1 MKVFVL
7 ARFLG
12 IAYTFSKNIEF
23 VHKRSISLNPSKI
36 SGLYIDETKA
46 LALILEENAINGY
59 CKLNLEK
66 YCRNAKN
73 MSQTLEKVFPQ
84 FVMACQEDKLHE
96 KCDELGENLGEQYEM
111 LEENLQSILNRGS
124 ATPSNCL
131 LQDSCI
137 FLERVYPEKLK
148 EGCNYLRTLCRQ
160 KTRDSLKTEFLLKVF
175 ANNLKNEGA
184 CEQIIN
190 KKCSMF
196 MEESD
201 ELMKFCL
208 TSSDRCGELMKL
220 IENKCLYLK
229 SDIEVFIKDPEI
241 LKEKCNSLLEDCY
254 FHKSSCN
261 DTLENL
267 CKEVEKKCEKE
278 TRHAFLSLIFDPMG
292 KEITLLEK
300 IIIKKVF
307 EDEVGKPGIKDT
319 VDLLTLIAANDLN
332 NCKSNLEKCH
342 ELCSSL
348 PQLADLYDD
357 TKKKMNKAKEN
368 VCITLKEE
376 LKPKCRDLKS
386 KLHGLSLSNTSEDNK
401 DSAILEWTKQP
412 TEFDERLCIDLES
425 KCFYLEKPCNDTGI
439 KIFNACINVR
449 STCLKIRLFR
459 RDYQI
464 FQNIL
469 KGKLHNLAVETVLK
483 TCIDGLLKICN
494 KIINIDSSVSLDFC
508 LRPWETCDM
517 LAYDIEIQSQK
528 FRTDLDRKRDF
539 PDEENCRELQEKCE
553 TLGHD
558 SRMNDLPCVTL
569 KERCSHLKNTK
580 QLKEILLEEKAENLN
595 DLEICIK
602 NVTEICNNLSKRKRT
617 KFISSCIQVNTT
629 CQMIARDIKF
639 ECTILQKNMDFMNV
653 LEKTNDENTD
663 KGPECDLWEPY
674 CDRFAL
680 KCEKLVQDNGNDG
693 KCKKLKENCK
703 SYREL
708 QNKENEVMY
717 KLQGSLKKDK
727 CKSALDEHCLDWT
740 KTNNNT
746 FKNFCIDS
754 TGTENDTAK
763 TELCEKLA
771 KRIKKRCTELSTKLN
786 TMATKIEKSVE
797 AVKELNEIAE
807 KALETTELTLT
818 LNKQKTHINNAGLT
832 LLYNV
837 NANIKRDL
845 DADAVQ
851 KNQSEY
857 VQQKDANVNITDR
870 EAMAFDAATEALE
883 VYTEVKAECKDL
895 LLECGF
901 KDDCSEYKDAC
912 GKIEEA
918 CNKLEPLK
926 LMSSGKEIIN
936 GTIIERTTV
945 TETRSDGTQKTVTV
959 EGQCVSVRTT
969 DRWVTSTSTYTR
981 TSTETSTITS
991 TMTLTSTRKCKPTKC
1006 ATKDG
1011 EEAGDVKP
1019 SEGIRVSGWSVMK
1032 GLILVM
1038 IISVVV

>member
-1 MKVFVL
+1 MV
-7 ARFLG
+7 
-12 IAYTFSKNIEF
+12 
-23 VHKRSISLNPSKI
+23 SISLNPSRI
-36 SGLYIDETKA
+36 TALYIDEGKA
-46 LALILEENAINGY
+46 FALILKENAIDNQCKIKLQEY
-59 CKLNLEK
+59 CENVENK
-66 YCRNAKN
+66 
-73 MSQTLEKVFPQ
+73 SQTLKKVFPQ
-84 FVMACQEDKLHE
+84 LIMTCQKDKLGE
-96 KCDELGENLGEQYEM
+96 RCSEIKENLMGQCEIFNQS
-111 LEENLQSILNRGS
+111 LQIIPAKTSVT
-124 ATPSNCL
+124 AFDCL
-131 LQDSCI
+131 IQDSCI
-137 FLERVYPEKLK
+137 FLERVYPEEFKK
-148 EGCNYLRTLCRQ
+148 KCNYLRTLCRQ
-160 KTRDSLKTEFLLKVF
+160 KTRDSLKTEFLLKIF
-175 ANNLKNEGA
+175 TKDLKSKEV
-184 CEQIIN
+184 CEQVIN

-196 MEESD
+196 MKESD

-208 TSSDRCGELMKL
+208 ASFDRCEELMKL
-220 IENKCLYLK
+220 KKDKCNSLK
-229 SDIEVFIKDPEI
+229 LDIELYIKDSKK
-241 LKEKCNSLLEDCY
+241 LKELCNSLLEECY
-254 FHKSSCN
+254 FHKSDCN

-267 CKEVEKKCEKE
+267 CKEIEKKCEKE
-278 TRHAFLSLIFDPMG
+278 TKNAFLSLIFDPIG
-292 KEITLLEK
+292 KETILLEK
-300 IIIKKVF
+300 IIVKKIF
-307 EDEVGKPGIKDT
+307 GDEVGKPGIKDT
-319 VDLLTLIAANDLN
+319 IDLLTLIADNNLK
-332 NCKSNLEKCH
+332 NCKPNLEKCY
-342 ELCSSL
+342 ELCSLL
-348 PQLADLYDD
+348 PQLKDLYDD
-357 TKKKMNKAKEN
+357 TKKMSKTKEN
-368 VCITLKEE
+368 LCTTLEEE
-376 LKPKCRDLKS
+376 LKVKCKNFKS
-386 KLHGLSLSNTSEDNK
+386 RLHGLSLSNTNK
-401 DSAILEWTKQP
+401 DNEDSTILEWTKQP

-439 KIFNACINVR
+439 KIVNACINVR

-464 FQNIL
+464 FQNML
-469 KGKLHNLAVETVLK
+469 RGKLHSLTAETVLK
-483 TCIDGLLKICN
+483 TCIDGLLNVCS
-494 KIINIDSSVSLDFC
+494 KIINIDSSISLKFC
-508 LRPWETCDM
+508 LQPWVTCHM
-517 LAYDIEIQSQK
+517 LANDIEIQSQK

-569 KERCSHLKNTK
+569 KERCSHLKNA
-580 QLKEILLEEKAENLN
+580 KELEIFLEGEAGNLN
-595 DLEICIK
+595 DLEGCIK
-602 NVTEICNNLSKRKRT
+602 KVAEICNNLSKRKRT
-617 KFISSCIQVNTT
+617 KFIFPCIQVNTT

-639 ECTILQKNMDFMNV
+639 ECTTLEKNMDFMNV

-663 KGPECDLWEPY
+663 KGSECDFWEPY

-680 KCEKLVQDNGNDG
+680 KCEKFVQDNGNDG
-693 KCKKLKENCK
+693 KCRKLKENCK

-727 CKSALDEHCLDWT
+727 CKLALDEHCLDWT

-754 TGTENDTAK
+754 TGTGNDTAK
-763 TELCEKLA
+763 TELCEKLT
-771 KRIKKRCTELSTKLN
+771 KRIEERCKKLSTKL
-786 TMATKIEKSVE
+786 KSIVEEIEKSVK

-818 LNKQKTHINNAGLT
+818 SNKQKTHINNAGLT

-837 NANIKRDL
+837 NADIKINL

-901 KDDCSEYKDAC
+901 KDDCSEYKDSC
-912 GKIEEA
+912 EKIEEA

-926 LMSSGKEIIN
+926 LKSSGKEATN
-936 GTIIERTTV
+936 QTIIEATI
-945 TETRSDGTQKTVTV
+945 TETIIIETKSDGTQKTVTV
-959 EGQCVSVRTT
+959 EGQCLLVRTT

-981 TSTETSTITS
+981 TSTQTSIITS

-1006 ATKDG
+1006 ATKGG

-1032 GLILVM
+1032 GVILVM

>member
-1 MKVFVL
+1 MKIFIL
-7 ARFLG
+7 AGFLG
-12 IAYTFSKNIEF
+12 IGYAFSENIE
-23 VHKRSISLNPSKI
+23 VIHKRSISLNPSQI
-36 SGLYIDETKA
+36 SKLYISEEKA
-46 LALILEENAINGY
+46 FALILEENAINNQCKVKLEEY
-59 CKLNLEK
+59 CKNI
-66 YCRNAKN
+66 KN

-84 FVMACQEDKLHE
+84 FVIACRKDQLDE
-96 KCDELGENLGEQYEM
+96 KCDD
-111 LEENLQSILNRGS
+111 LEKRIIERCEIFKQSLEAILLKTS
-124 ATPSNCL
+124 AATSDCL
-131 LQDSCI
+131 IQDECVI
-137 FLERVYPEKLK
+137 LEKVYPEEFKK
-148 EGCNYLRTLCRQ
+148 KCNYLRTLCRQ

-175 ANNLKNEGA
+175 AKDLKTKEA
-184 CEQIIN
+184 CEEVIN
-190 KKCSMF
+190 KKCFMF

-208 TSSDRCGELMKL
+208 ASSDRCGELMKL
-220 IENKCLYLK
+220 IEDKCVYLK
-229 SDIEVFIKDPEI
+229 FDIKEFIKDPKI
-241 LKEKCNSLLEDCY
+241 LKEKCNSLLEECY
-254 FHKSSCN
+254 FHKSGCN
-261 DTLENL
+261 GTLEKL

-278 TRHAFLSLIFDPMG
+278 TRHTFLSLILNPIG
-292 KEITLLEK
+292 KETILLEK
-300 IIIKKVF
+300 IIIKKIF
-307 EDEVGKPGIKDT
+307 GDEVGKPGIKDT
-319 VDLLTLIAANDLN
+319 IDLLTLIADNNLN
-332 NCKSNLEKCH
+332 NCKTNLEKCH

-348 PQLADLYDD
+348 PQLADLYGD

-386 KLHGLSLSNTSEDNK
+386 KLHGLSLSNTSEDNE

-639 ECTILQKNMDFMNV
+639 ECTILEKNMDFMNV

-693 KCKKLKENCK
+693 KCKKLKKNCK

-727 CKSALDEHCLDWT
+727 CKLALDEHCLNWT

-754 TGTENDTAK
+754 TGTGNDTAK
-763 TELCEKLA
+763 TELCEKLT
-771 KRIKKRCTELSTKLN
+771 KRIEERCKKLSTKL
-786 TMATKIEKSVE
+786 KSIVEEIEKSVE
-797 AVKELNEIAE
+797 AVKELNGIAE

-818 LNKQKTHINNAGLT
+818 SNKQETHINNAGLT

-837 NANIKRDL
+837 NADIKINL

-901 KDDCSEYKDAC
+901 KDDCSEYKDSC
-912 GKIEEA
+912 EKIEEA

-926 LMSSGKEIIN
+926 LKSSGKEIIN
-936 GTIIERTTV
+936 GTIIETTTV
-945 TETRSDGTQKTVTV
+945 TETRSDGTQKTVMV
-959 EGQCVSVRTT
+959 EGQCVLVRTT

-981 TSTETSTITS
+981 TSTQTSIITS

-1006 ATKDG
+1006 ATKGG

-1032 GLILVM
+1032 GVILVM

>member
-12 IAYTFSKNIEF
+12 IAYAFSKNIEF
-23 VHKRSISLNPSKI
+23 VHKRSISLNPSQI
-36 SGLYIDETKA
+36 SKLYISEERA
-46 LALILEENAINGY
+46 FALILKENAVNGHCKTNLEEY
-59 CKLNLEK
+59 CKNVENK
-66 YCRNAKN
+66 
-73 MSQTLEKVFPQ
+73 SQILKKIFPQ
-84 FVMACQEDKLHE
+84 LVVLCQKDKLNE
-96 KCDELGENLGEQYEM
+96 TCNNLKRKIMEQCEIFKQS
-111 LEENLQSILNRGS
+111 LQAILFKTS
-124 ATPSNCL
+124 ATVSDCFSE
-131 LQDSCI
+131 DECI
-137 FLERVYPEKLK
+137 FLEGACPK
-148 EGCNYLRTLCRQ
+148 EVKERCNYLRTLCRQ
-160 KTRDSLKTEFLLKVF
+160 KTRDNLKTEFLLKIF
-175 ANNLKNEGA
+175 AKDLKTKEA
-184 CEQIIN
+184 CQKVIN
-190 KKCSMF
+190 KKCFMF
-196 MEESD
+196 MKESD
-201 ELMKFCL
+201 ELMDFCL
-208 TSSDRCGELMKL
+208 ASFDKCDKLIKL
-220 IENKCLYLK
+220 IEDKCMYLK
-229 SDIEVFIKDPEI
+229 LNIGEFIRSAKTS
-241 LKEKCNSLLEDCY
+241 KEQCNSLLEECY
-254 FHKSSCN
+254 FHKSGCN

-267 CKEVEKKCEKE
+267 CEEVKKKCEKE
-278 TRHAFLSLIFDPMG
+278 TRHAFLSLIFDPVG
-292 KEITLLEK
+292 KDITLLEK
-300 IIIKKVF
+300 IIIRKIF
-307 EDEVGKPGIKDT
+307 RDEVGKPGIKDT
-319 VDLLTLIAANDLN
+319 IDLLTLIAGNNLN
-332 NCKSNLEKCH
+332 NCRTNLEKCH

-376 LKPKCRDLKS
+376 LKPKCRGLKS
-386 KLHGLSLSNTSEDNK
+386 KLHGLSLSNTSEDNE

-469 KGKLHNLAVETVLK
+469 KGKLHNLAVETVLE
-483 TCIDGLLKICN
+483 TCINGLLNICN

-508 LRPWETCDM
+508 LRPWETCDI

-569 KERCSHLKNTK
+569 KERCSHLKNV
-580 QLKEILLEEKAENLN
+580 KELEIFLEEEAGNLN
-595 DLEICIK
+595 DLEGCIK
-602 NVTEICNNLSKRKRT
+602 KVTETCNNLSKRKRT
-617 KFISSCIQVNTT
+617 KFIFSCIQVNTT

-639 ECTILQKNMDFMNV
+639 ECTTLEKNMDFMNV

-663 KGPECDLWEPY
+663 KGSECDLWEPY

-680 KCEKLVQDNGNDG
+680 KCKKLVQDNGNDG

-703 SYREL
+703 LYREL

-740 KTNNNT
+740 KTNNDA
-746 FKNFCIDS
+746 FKNFCNDS
-754 TGTENDTAK
+754 TGAKNDTARI
-763 TELCEKLA
+763 ELCEKLE
-771 KRIKKRCTELSTKLN
+771 KRIKERCTELSTKLN

-797 AVKELNEIAE
+797 AVKELNEIAK

-818 LNKQKTHINNAGLT
+818 SNKQKTHINNAGLI
-832 LLYNV
+832 LLYNI
-837 NANIKRDL
+837 NADIKINL

-870 EAMAFDAATEALE
+870 EAIAFDAATEALE
-883 VYTEVKAECKDL
+883 IYIEVKAECKDL

-901 KDDCSEYKDAC
+901 KEDCSEYRDAC

-926 LMSSGKEIIN
+926 LKSSGKEIIN
-936 GTIIERTTV
+936 GTIIETTTV
-945 TETRSDGTQKTVTV
+945 TETRSDGTQKTVIV

-981 TSTETSTITS
+981 TSTQTSIITS

-1006 ATKDG
+1006 ATKGG

-1032 GLILVM
+1032 GVILVM